1 MLGFAGGAKLQEMEI
16 GPTMR
21 GRGKHGEIC
30 RETKVDDTA
39 CREADEQEEEEQDCG
54 FFNDGAG
61 RAKNAD

>member
-1 MLGFAGGAKLQEMEI
+1 
-16 GPTMR
+16 MR